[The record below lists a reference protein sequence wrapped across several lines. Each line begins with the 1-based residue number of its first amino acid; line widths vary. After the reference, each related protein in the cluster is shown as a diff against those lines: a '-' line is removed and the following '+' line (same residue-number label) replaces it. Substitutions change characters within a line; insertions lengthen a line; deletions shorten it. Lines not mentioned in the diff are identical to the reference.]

1 MADSATPVLVA
12 GARTPIGRFRGAL
25 SGFSGVDLGAAAV
38 RAALQRATGLEPDY
52 VVLGNVLQ
60 AANGQNPGRR
70 AALAGGIGRQT
81 PGITVNDVCLASLS
95 AVGLAAS
102 MLRENEA
109 TTVLVGGFDSMTGA
123 PHAVHV
129 RTAGPLGDAPMIDV
143 MVHDGLYCSIQDV
156 GMGELSDGE
165 NARLDISRAEQ
176 DAFAASSHARA
187 AAATDDGRLAE
198 EIEPLDG
205 LETDEGIRRD
215 STVDRLASLP
225 AAFTREGTITA
236 GNASQLSDGAAAGI
250 LTTAQRAREAGH
262 EPLAEV
268 VGRAVVAG
276 PDSSL
281 HLRPAEAA
289 RKLLERH
296 GIKPEDVD
304 LWEINEAFAG
314 VAVASIRDLGIDPE
328 RVNAQGG
335 AVALGHPLAASGFRL
350 LLTLAHQMRRTDAT
364 LGVAT
369 MCGGGGQGEAV
380 LLRRA

>member
-1 MADSATPVLVA
+1 MDASATPVLVA

-25 SGFSGVDLGAAAV
+25 RGYSGVELGTAAV
-38 RAALQRATGLEPDY
+38 EAALQRAEGLDPDY

-70 AALAGGIGRQT
+70 AALAGGIRREV

-95 AVGLAAS
+95 AVGLAAA
-102 MLRENEA
+102 MLREGEA
-109 TTVLVGGFDSMTGA
+109 STVLVGGFDSMTGA

-129 RTAGPLGDAPMIDV
+129 RTASPLGNEPMIDV

-156 GMGELSDGE
+156 GMGELSDAE
-165 NARLDISRAEQ
+165 NARLGISREDQ
-176 DAFAASSHARA
+176 DAFAAASHTRA
-187 AAATDDGRLAE
+187 AAAREHLAE
-198 EIEPLDG
+198 EIAPLNG
-205 LETDEGIRRD
+205 LTEDEGIRAE
-215 STVDRLASLP
+215 TTPERLASLP
-225 AAFTREGTITA
+225 AAFTPEGTITA

-250 LTTAQRAREAGH
+250 LTTAQHARDAGH

-289 RKLLERH
+289 RKLLDRE
-296 GIKPEDVD
+296 GIKPGDID

-314 VAVASIRDLGIDPE
+314 VAVASIRDLGLDPDK
-328 RVNAQGG
+328 VNAQGG

-350 LLTLAHQMRRTDAT
+350 LLTLAHQMRRTDAH

>member
-1 MADSATPVLVA
+1 
-12 GARTPIGRFRGAL
+12 
-25 SGFSGVDLGAAAV
+25 
-38 RAALQRATGLEPDY
+38 
-52 VVLGNVLQ
+52 
-60 AANGQNPGRR
+60 
-70 AALAGGIGRQT
+70 
-81 PGITVNDVCLASLS
+81 
-95 AVGLAAS
+95 
-102 MLRENEA
+102 
-109 TTVLVGGFDSMTGA
+109 MTGA

-129 RTAGPLGDAPMIDV
+129 RTAGPLGDEPMIDV

-156 GMGELSDGE
+156 GMGELSDAE
-165 NARLDISRAEQ
+165 NARLGVSRADQ
-176 DAFAASSHARA
+176 DDFAAQSHARA
-187 AAATDDGRLAE
+187 AAGRTRLAE
-198 EIEPLDG
+198 EIAPFNGLD
-205 LETDEGIRRD
+205 EDEGIRPD
-215 STVDRLASLP
+215 TTAERLASLP

-236 GNASQLSDGAAAGI
+236 GNASQLSDGGAAGI
-250 LTTAQRAREAGH
+250 LTTAERARAAGH

-289 RKLLERH
+289 HKLLERE
-296 GIKPEDVD
+296 GLRAEDID

-314 VAVASIRDLGIDPE
+314 VTVAATRALDIDPA
-328 RVNAQGG
+328 RVNVNGG

-350 LLTLAHQMRRTDAT
+350 LLTLAHQMRRDGAR

>member
-1 MADSATPVLVA
+1 
-12 GARTPIGRFRGAL
+12 
-25 SGFSGVDLGAAAV
+25 
-38 RAALQRATGLEPDY
+38 
-52 VVLGNVLQ
+52 
-60 AANGQNPGRR
+60 
-70 AALAGGIGRQT
+70 
-81 PGITVNDVCLASLS
+81 
-95 AVGLAAS
+95 
-102 MLRENEA
+102 
-109 TTVLVGGFDSMTGA
+109 
-123 PHAVHV
+123 
-129 RTAGPLGDAPMIDV
+129 MIDV

-156 GMGELSDGE
+156 GMGELSDAE
-165 NARLDISRAEQ
+165 NARLDISREEQ
-176 DAFAASSHARA
+176 DAFAAQSHARA

-198 EIEPLDG
+198 EIAPLEELDR
-205 LETDEGIRRD
+205 DEGIRPQTTAEGL
-215 STVDRLASLP
+215 SSLK
-225 AAFTREGTITA
+225 AAFTQDGTITA

-250 LTTAQRAREAGH
+250 LTTAERASAAGH

-289 RKLLERH
+289 RKLLQREGLR
-296 GIKPEDVD
+296 PEDID

-314 VAVASIRDLGIDPE
+314 VAVASIRELGIDPA

-350 LLTLAHQMRRTDAT
+350 LLTLAHQMRRTGAT

-380 LLRRA
+380 LLRRD